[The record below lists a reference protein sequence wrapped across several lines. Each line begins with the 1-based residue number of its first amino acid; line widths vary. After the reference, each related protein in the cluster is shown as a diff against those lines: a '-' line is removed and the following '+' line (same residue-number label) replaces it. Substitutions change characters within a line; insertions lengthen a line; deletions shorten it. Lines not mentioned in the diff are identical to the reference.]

1 MFSCFFKMKFKR
13 FSEILLPNPFLIL
26 CLLYNPVFGS
36 ATRYQKNSSNVGDIL
51 LNIFGGPF
59 AVVSSQDEA
68 SSACQEHSKLYL
80 QALAN
85 MTPWAI
91 NMYDASTK
99 IPSGLVTGNVQQLG
113 NYDQCLRIEVQNGD
127 VLAFR
132 GQQCRATIH
141 FEVTGEDSGNRTRT
155 DTRRSLD
162 MKDLFYA
169 ALEAAGVYDWK
180 DTKSAPYV
188 WAFCVP
194 SSCSTTDVQRAL
206 QKSLSPLTVPGRVEA
221 MVSVTSS
228 DCHVAD
234 PTGTQLS
241 AADLGILVLLAVVL
255 VFLIASTS
263 YDLIVSRKYAGKK
276 SKGVAHSVLVSFSLT
291 TNGRNLLS
299 CSTSSDTMP
308 SLNGLRFISIFWI
321 LLGHTYYMKSVSSN
335 INNIVVKHFDQSLSM
350 MLIMNGTLTTDT
362 FFLLSGILL
371 AYVFMRDRQKK
382 QPFNLATFYI
392 HRYLRLTPPYAF
404 VIFFYAT
411 LLSRLGSGPLWDT
424 WAGANRDYCV
434 ANWWTNLLYINNY
447 INLDQMC
454 LNQTWYLA
462 VDMQLF
468 WLSPLLLYPLARWPR
483 FGKGLL
489 AFVIFL
495 SIIIPFA
502 ITFAERLTAVMLY
515 NKDLLPVAAVY
526 SFIYTKTYARA
537 GPYLIGIALGYLLHV
552 LRNKHISIPM
562 VRMYFSSH
570 AVSAG
575 PVNAFLSW
583 RLFVPLSRLT
593 YSAYLCHYV
602 VLLYNAGSI
611 RAPGYLSEYT
621 VVHEFAGNLMFTLVL
636 AAVISLAFEVPFM
649 NLDRIVI
656 KRQPRDATPTA
667 KGVSI
672 VPAAGNAVQPSGF
685 HSNTIHQDNREGAPS
700 VYVIS
705 EKTSLPVVQLKS
717 YENKAFDGGR

>member
-562 VRMYFSSH
+562 VWVALGWLVSLCSCT
-570 AVSAG
+570 AVVLSAA
-575 PVNAFLSW
+575 VFYDDNHKYNAFESSIYAGLH
-583 RLFVPLSRLT
+583 R
-593 YSAYLCHYV
+593 SAWTLGVAWIAFACTKGYGGTRIRREPHV
-602 VLLYNAGSI
+602 HSGAGSC
-611 RAPGYLSEYT
+611 
-621 VVHEFAGNLMFTLVL
+621 H
-636 AAVISLAFEVPFM
+636 
-649 NLDRIVI
+649 
-656 KRQPRDATPTA
+656 QPRVRSTFHEPGQNRNQAATSRCHA
-667 KGVSI
+667 HCQRSKHCSCCRKRS
-672 VPAAGNAVQPSGF
+672 PAQRFP
-685 HSNTIHQDNREGAPS
+685 
-700 VYVIS
+700 
-705 EKTSLPVVQLKS
+705 
-717 YENKAFDGGR
+717 